1 MLQSSILVTIITLL
15 GSTLG
20 FCVQLLMARSYGAG
34 VEVDAYLFAISAPTF
49 IAGMVASLLSYAVI
63 PKMAQTNENSEVQ
76 SRLIVS
82 LLAMILSLAI
92 GLIVLSPM
100 LQMFQQKLI
109 PESSAIF
116 RLSNIDK
123 LLLVGWA
130 IAAAQILLAALCVI
144 LMGLK
149 QAIAAASLNL
159 GAYFGMLVSLVFFE
173 NDSINKLALGM
184 LTGTCVSVMV
194 ALYLLRARVFSNWH
208 KFAWSEI
215 HILVV
220 NSPYTII
227 AMSCFSVYAV
237 VDSYWGPRAGDGVLS
252 SLGYSQRIII
262 ALGNLAV
269 AGPSAVL
276 VPRFAEL
283 IAAKNLEGFVRVLMQ
298 SLGVTFIV
306 CLMLATGLFFGGDYL
321 ISLMFTNAAFQN
333 DVSMNVA
340 KILRFCLPGMVFM
353 LASSIALRALYCFA
367 GTEKLSAYLGAG
379 WGLLYFSIS
388 GAMVSSGGVGLAISY
403 SATWVVYFIF
413 LIYFIFQE
421 VRKMSKVNGFAY
433 E

>member
-15 GSTLG
+15 GSALG

-34 VEVDAYLFAISAPTF
+34 MEVDAYLFAISAPTF
-49 IAGMVASLLSYAVI
+49 IAGMVASMLSYAVI
-63 PKMAQTNENSEVQ
+63 PKMAQTNENSEAQ
-76 SRLIVS
+76 NRLIVS
-82 LLAMILSLAI
+82 LLALIFSLAV
-92 GLIVLSPM
+92 GLIFLSPILLLM
-100 LQMFQQKLI
+100 QQKLL
-109 PESSAIF
+109 PGSSAI
-116 RLSNIDK
+116 LKVSNIDN
-123 LLLVGWA
+123 LLLIGWC
-130 IAAAQILLAALCVI
+130 IAAAQIILAALCVV
-144 LMGLK
+144 LTGLK
-149 QAIAAASLNL
+149 HAIAAASLNL
-159 GAYFGMLVSLVFFE
+159 GAYFGMLGSLVFFE

-184 LTGTCVSVMV
+184 LTGTCAAFMV

-208 KFAWSEI
+208 KFTWSEI
-215 HILVV
+215 HVLVI

-283 IAAKNLEGFVRVLMQ
+283 IAAKNLEGFIHVLKQ
-298 SLGVTFIV
+298 SLGATFTV
-306 CLMLATGLFFGGDYL
+306 CLLLATGLFFGGDYL
-321 ISLMFTNAAFQN
+321 ISLMFKNAAFQ
-333 DVSMNVA
+333 DDLSMNVA
-340 KILRFCLPGMVFM
+340 NILKFCLPGMVFM

-388 GAMVSSGGVGLAISY
+388 GAMVPNGGVGLAISY
-403 SATWVVYFIF
+403 SATWFIYFSL
-413 LIYFIFQE
+413 LIYYIFQE
-421 VRKMSKVNGFAY
+421 VRKMSKVNGAAY